1 MNFFRGFSLNATCSF
16 LVFSLGFVNSVLLA
30 DQLGPEHYGTL
41 RLWTALVMLGVLFFG
56 EWLSKGNIYVVGRE
70 REREAAINHTL
81 LYCLVL
87 SALLLLTAPFSLAL
101 ATIFVP
107 SITLVQWVLGICV
120 IAFTVLQRAG
130 LSVFLGEDRLKPY
143 ALLPV
148 VFIAIYLGGNLVLSQ
163 LGYLELKNG

>member
-1 MNFFRGFSLNATCSF
+1 MNFFRGFSLNTTCSF

-41 RLWTALVMLGVLFFG
+41 RLWAALVMLGVLFLG

-87 SALLLLTAPFSLAL
+87 GALLLLTAPFSLAL
-101 ATIFVP
+101 AKVFVP
-107 SITLVQWVLGICV
+107 QYYFGPMGLGRLRDCV
-120 IAFTVLQRAG
+120 HRATKG
-130 LSVFLGEDRLKPY
+130 GFVRL
-143 ALLPV
+143 
-148 VFIAIYLGGNLVLSQ
+148 FR
-163 LGYLELKNG
+163 